1 MREVMSLEKRSK
13 LLKVT
18 KSYYASI
25 HLSMLYLT
33 RLAVMKMKSDPVNED
48 ERTVKRAASAWIEN
62 TVQGTKSKKAAA
74 EEQVTCYSRCDPK

>member
-1 MREVMSLEKRSK
+1 
-13 LLKVT
+13 
-18 KSYYASI
+18 
-25 HLSMLYLT
+25 
-33 RLAVMKMKSDPVNED
+33 MKMKSDPVNED